1 MLSVADQYL
10 EAIYT
15 LRREHEDAFAV
26 TLAEL
31 FSVSRANASAT
42 LGRLTRDGL
51 ARIDGR
57 QVLLTAEGRRRAE
70 AGLRRHLLTE
80 CFLLQVLGM
89 DWTVVHAQARSF
101 ESGLTPLLEE
111 RIDQRLG
118 YPRACPH
125 GTPIPRAEPAMDE
138 PEAMALLH
146 APTDTPLT
154 IAWISELVEYR
165 PELLGF
171 CDEHDLRP
179 GTAVR
184 VRSGAG
190 PGLSL
195 ALDGETLVI
204 DPALAARIWVRP
216 A

>member
-1 MLSVADQYL
+1 MGYTAHAIRTAGLSHPYNGLHTGGTVGGRVLSVADHYL

-15 LRREHEDAFAV
+15 LRREGADAFAV

-31 FSVSRANASAT
+31 FSVSRANAGAT

-51 ARIDGR
+51 IRTDGR
-57 QVLLTAEGRRRAE
+57 HILLTDEGRLRAE

-125 GTPIPRAEPAMDE
+125 GTPIPRADQAAEEPPAT
-138 PEAMALLH
+138 ALNQ
-146 APTDTPLT
+146 APVDVPLT

-165 PELLGF
+165 PELLRY
-171 CDEHDLRP
+171 CAEH
-179 GTAVR
+179 
-184 VRSGAG
+184 
-190 PGLSL
+190 
-195 ALDGETLVI
+195 
-204 DPALAARIWVRP
+204 
-216 A
+216 